1 MKFHLHFDQK
11 LQKSTLHIQ
20 PIVQLSRFFPF
31 SKLNRYYHNS
41 PSVLI
46 RQLHYSRKSIQID
59 HYKTKHATPYSL
71 EISVNAPA
79 YVLIILHHGK
89 LYYYNPQNTHEKVCL
104 KSKQCILLQV
114 KPGRYFARL
123 GHREN
128 NFHILSL
135 SPEILYPLREE
146 FHELITFMD
155 KSMPSAKLLS
165 MQSHEMDQSFIS
177 RLSYI
182 LNYSK
187 KNYKDFNR
195 HLIWQLPKLLSAY
208 KGLLKQRDRPSQEKQ
223 LFIAIQKHIDKHLKS
238 HCSIHLKDI
247 LKTYPISKNKLN
259 EIFLKYQQATPGLYI
274 MHRKITLIAKELKS
288 SPASILSIALKFGYS
303 DTNAMTKSFKKIMGT
318 TPSNYRKS

>member
-1 MKFHLHFDQK
+1 
-11 LQKSTLHIQ
+11 
-20 PIVQLSRFFPF
+20 
-31 SKLNRYYHNS
+31 
-41 PSVLI
+41 
-46 RQLHYSRKSIQID
+46 
-59 HYKTKHATPYSL
+59 
-71 EISVNAPA
+71 
-79 YVLIILHHGK
+79 
-89 LYYYNPQNTHEKVCL
+89 
-104 KSKQCILLQV
+104 
-114 KPGRYFARL
+114 
-123 GHREN
+123 
-128 NFHILSL
+128 
-135 SPEILYPLREE
+135 
-146 FHELITFMD
+146 
-155 KSMPSAKLLS
+155 

>member
-1 MKFHLHFDQK
+1 MKFHLHFGQK

-20 PIVQLSRFFPF
+20 PIAQLSRFFPF

-135 SPEILYPLREE
+135 SPEILY
-146 FHELITFMD
+146 
-155 KSMPSAKLLS
+155 SMSLS
-165 MQSHEMDQSFIS
+165 HSWINPCQVQ
-177 RLSYI
+177 
-182 LNYSK
+182 NYFPCK
-187 KNYKDFNR
+187 AMKWIKV
-195 HLIWQLPKLLSAY
+195 
-208 KGLLKQRDRPSQEKQ
+208 
-223 LFIAIQKHIDKHLKS
+223 LFL
-238 HCSIHLKDI
+238 
-247 LKTYPISKNKLN
+247 
-259 EIFLKYQQATPGLYI
+259 G
-274 MHRKITLIAKELKS
+274 
-288 SPASILSIALKFGYS
+288 
-303 DTNAMTKSFKKIMGT
+303 
-318 TPSNYRKS
+318 